1 MKKNLFMS
9 MLAIA
14 GMLFATSCS
23 QDELLNEPTTDD
35 YVSAKFTH
43 QMVLPPVQ
51 QSEMAQKQIR
61 LLVLFMTKKVPS

>member
-23 QDELLNEPTTDD
+23 QDELLNEPTTGD
-35 YVSAKFTH
+35 YVRCKVH
-43 QMVLPPVQ
+43 NWY
-51 QSEMAQKQIR
+51 IR
-61 LLVLFMTKKVPS
+61 WYCHPCNNRKWHKSR